1 MNVEFINPFLE
12 TIITVMSTM
21 AKTDATP
28 GTPFLKQEKTA
39 KGDVTGVIGLTGDQA
54 RGSLAITFTEEAI
67 LHIVS
72 RVLGE
77 TILDVDDTVA
87 DCVGEITNVVT
98 GGAKRILSEQG
109 YTFDLAIPTT
119 IVGKNHTITHKTIGR
134 TICIPFKT
142 AAGDFFVEVC
152 FEEKPNLSAG
162 VR

>member
-1 MNVEFINPFLE
+1 MNVAFINPVLE
-12 TIITVMSTM
+12 TIIAVLSAM

-39 KGDVTGVIGLTGDQA
+39 RGDVTGVIGLTGDQA

-77 TILDVDDTVA
+77 TILVVDDTVA

-98 GGAKRILSEQG
+98 GGTKRILSEQG
-109 YTFDLAIPTT
+109 YSFDLAIPTT
-119 IVGKNHTITHKTIGR
+119 IIGKNHTITHKTNGR

-142 AAGDFFVEVC
+142 PAGDFFVEVC
-152 FEEKPNLSAG
+152 FEEKPKLSAG
-162 VR
+162 MM